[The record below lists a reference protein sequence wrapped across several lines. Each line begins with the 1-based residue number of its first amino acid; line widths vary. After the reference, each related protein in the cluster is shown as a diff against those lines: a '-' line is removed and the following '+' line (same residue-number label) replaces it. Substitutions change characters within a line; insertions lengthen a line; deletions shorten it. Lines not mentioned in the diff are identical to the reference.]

1 VNEFWIVAALLCAV
15 AIAIL
20 VWPLWRQHR
29 VTGRWSV
36 LGLAAAIAVIP
47 VAFFLYR
54 HVSNWDPEVAQRA
67 NEVAQRASEGARLVN
82 QLAEKLVRSPD
93 DVQGWLLLARS
104 YVVLGQYA
112 EATEAY
118 AQAWTRTPEPD
129 NELKLAYAEAQILT
143 DRAALGGDAGRLLE
157 DVLVSEPSNPK
168 ALWYGGL
175 VALETGREDLA
186 KTRWSRLLE
195 LDVPEEVA
203 TMLRA
208 QLAALGEQP
217 PATTAT
223 ASTPT
228 SAAPS
233 GPSVR
238 LDVKLGAGRS
248 IEQLPPSTA
257 LFIFARAPGGGPP
270 LAVIRQPAAAV
281 PGQFT
286 LSDANSMIPGR
297 SLADYDEL
305 TLVARLSKTGQP
317 TEQSGDWYAQT
328 QFRPKDGGTVALVI
342 DQVVQ

>member
-1 VNEFWIVAALLCAV
+1 VNEFWIVAALLCAL

-20 VWPLWRQHR
+20 IWPLWRQHR
-29 VTGRWSV
+29 ATGHWSV
-36 LGLAAAIAVIP
+36 LGLAVAVAVIP
-47 VAFFLYR
+47 VAFSLYR
-54 HVSNWDPEVAQRA
+54 HVSNWDPAVE
-67 NEVAQRASEGARLVN
+67 QRASEGARLVQ
-82 QLAEKLVRSPD
+82 QLAERLVSSPD

-118 AQAWTRTPEPD
+118 AQAWKRTPAPD
-129 NELKLAYAEAQILT
+129 NELKVAFAEAQILT
-143 DRAALGGDAGRLLE
+143 DRAALGGEAGRMIDE
-157 DVLVSEPSNPK
+157 VLSSEPSNPK

-175 VALETGREDLA
+175 VALETGREDVA
-186 KTRWSRLLE
+186 KSRWSHLLE
-195 LDVPEEVA
+195 LDIPSEVA
-203 TMLRA
+203 TTLRA
-208 QLAALGEQP
+208 QLAALGGEAP
-217 PATTAT
+217 PAAAAT
-223 ASTPT
+223 A

-233 GPSVR
+233 GPSVQ
-238 LDVKLGAGRS
+238 LDVTLGAGRS
-248 IEQLPPSTA
+248 IEQLPPTTA

-317 TEQSGDWYAQT
+317 TEQPGDWYAQT
-328 QFRPKDGGTVALVI
+328 KFRPKNGGTVALVI